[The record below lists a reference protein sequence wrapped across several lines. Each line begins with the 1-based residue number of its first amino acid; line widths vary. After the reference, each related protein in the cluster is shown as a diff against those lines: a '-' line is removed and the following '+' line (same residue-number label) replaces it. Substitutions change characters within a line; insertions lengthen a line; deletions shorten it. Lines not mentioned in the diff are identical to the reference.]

1 MLNLAGGNRFRDGF
15 ARDVDL
21 YSVSESFVSV
31 HQYPP
36 TTPFR
41 IVIEFRIEAD
51 EDSVCHPVSLFN
63 LG

>member
-1 MLNLAGGNRFRDGF
+1 MLYLAASDRFRDGF
-15 ARDVDL
+15 AGDGDL
-21 YSVSESFVSV
+21 NSVSESFVSV
-31 HQYPP
+31 HQHPP

-51 EDSVCHPVSLFN
+51 EDSVGHPVSLFN